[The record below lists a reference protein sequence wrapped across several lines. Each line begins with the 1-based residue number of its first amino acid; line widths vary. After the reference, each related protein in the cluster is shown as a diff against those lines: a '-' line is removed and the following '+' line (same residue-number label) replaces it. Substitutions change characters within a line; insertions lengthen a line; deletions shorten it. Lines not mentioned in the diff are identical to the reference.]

1 MVSSTNSASSDDYED
16 EISSPIQSVISEFGQ
31 LPLAGT
37 TIANQSHLD
46 ASPDTLL
53 AMVLDVIVKSR
64 PISHNLTQ
72 KTINHLL
79 DEGYHHIDILATTTW
94 EERTKVLAE
103 GGYNRYREQCATYLG
118 SLSDI
123 VVNQYGMSRSIGKA
137 FAPYYDGMLKYGSLD
152 GDLNNLLHAAHGD
165 REEVRTL
172 MKEFKGIG
180 DLGVELFFNNVQS
193 VWPSIAPFL
202 DSRSLQTA
210 QEIGIG
216 GDLNAIYGAL
226 GKEPEQMSLL
236 ANGLST
242 VRLEKKK
249 I

>member
-1 MVSSTNSASSDDYED
+1 MVSSNDSAPSDDYED

-79 DEGYHHIDILATTTW
+79 DEGYHHIDVLATTTW
-94 EERTKVLAE
+94 EERTKVLEE

-123 VVNQYGMSRSIGKA
+123 VVN
-137 FAPYYDGMLKYGSLD
+137 KYD
-152 GDLNNLLHAAHGD
+152 GDLNNLLQAAHGD

-193 VWPSIAPFL
+193 VWPSIAPFI

-210 QEIGIG
+210 EEIGIG

-242 VRLEKKK
+242 VRLEKRK

>member
-1 MVSSTNSASSDDYED
+1 MVSSTNSTSSDDYED
-16 EISSPIQSVISEFGQ
+16 EITSPIQSVISEFGQ
-31 LPLAGT
+31 PPLAGT
-37 TIANQSHLD
+37 IITNQAHLD
-46 ASPDTLL
+46 ASPDTVL

-64 PISHNLTQ
+64 PISHNLAE

-79 DEGYHHIDILATTTW
+79 EEGYHHIDILATTTW
-94 EERTKVLAE
+94 EERTKVLRE

-123 VVNQYGMSRSIGKA
+123 VAN
-137 FAPYYDGMLKYGSLD
+137 KYD

-165 REEVRTL
+165 REKVRTL
-172 MKEFKGIG
+172 MKEFKGVG
-180 DLGVELFFNNVQS
+180 DLGVELFLNNVQS
-193 VWPSIAPFL
+193 IWPSIAPFL

-210 QEIGIG
+210 EEIGIG
-216 GDLNAIYGAL
+216 GDLNAIYGTL
-226 GKEPEQMSLL
+226 GENPEEMSVL

>member
-1 MVSSTNSASSDDYED
+1 MVSSTNSTSSDDYED
-16 EISSPIQSVISEFGQ
+16 EITSPIQSVISEFGQ
-31 LPLAGT
+31 PPLAGT
-37 TIANQSHLD
+37 IITNQAHLD
-46 ASPDTLL
+46 ASPDTVL

-64 PISHNLTQ
+64 PISHNLAE

-79 DEGYHHIDILATTTW
+79 EEGYHHIDILATTTW
-94 EERTKVLAE
+94 EERTKVLRE

-123 VVNQYGMSRSIGKA
+123 VAN
-137 FAPYYDGMLKYGSLD
+137 KYD

-165 REEVRTL
+165 REKVRTL
-172 MKEFKGIG
+172 MKEFKGVG
-180 DLGVELFFNNVQS
+180 DLGVELFLNNVQS
-193 VWPSIAPFL
+193 IWPSIAPFL

-210 QEIGIG
+210 EEIGIG
-216 GDLNAIYGAL
+216 GDLNAIYGTL
-226 GKEPEQMSLL
+226 GEKPEEMSVL

>member
-1 MVSSTNSASSDDYED
+1 MVSSTNSTSSDDYED
-16 EISSPIQSVISEFGQ
+16 GISSRIQSVISEFGQ
-31 LPLAGT
+31 PPLAGT
-37 TIANQSHLD
+37 IITNQAHLD
-46 ASPDTLL
+46 ASPDTVL

-64 PISHNLTQ
+64 PISHNLAE

-79 DEGYHHIDILATTTW
+79 EEGYHHIDVLATTTW
-94 EERTKVLAE
+94 EERTKVLRE

-123 VVNQYGMSRSIGKA
+123 VANKYGRWRLYLGPGLYGI
-137 FAPYYDGMLKYGSLD
+137 LKYGILD

-165 REEVRTL
+165 REKVRTL
-172 MKEFKGIG
+172 MKEFKGVG
-180 DLGVELFFNNVQS
+180 DLGVELFLNNVQS
-193 VWPSIAPFL
+193 IWPSIAPFL

-210 QEIGIG
+210 EEVGIG

-226 GKEPEQMSLL
+226 GEKPEEMSVL